1 MIVVY
6 HSHSKI
12 SAIITADNQS
22 VAFNS
27 NGTIANGLSV
37 LAQQFTDTIIVWCD
51 LELKENLNLDAIHLL
66 LHHKKM
72 MLSYSSHSY
81 ISNNIDYVD
90 ESLFAN
96 ANKKVSYAT
105 WQMSSE
111 VGAIH
116 ANVINAI
123 GNKIMPGQDFDYY
136 LNSVAK
142 LAMPCGLLC
151 YSEPALLRN
160 KHEFSK
166 NSASVYTLF
175 RFVRQHYKT
184 RWVFLLFVNMLIYEL
199 KFPLFPMIF
208 SFFYKKRNNK
218 RIDLDPITVKSSK
231 TVIDKKTVDVII
243 PTIGRKDYLY
253 VVLKDFAVQTH
264 LPEKII
270 IVEQNPDPLS
280 KSNLEYIYN
289 EKWPFKIQHFFIHQ
303 AGACNA
309 RNLALS
315 HVESEWVFLADDDIR
330 LPNEFLKN
338 AFKKII
344 DFGTNVASLSCLQKG
359 EAQTNKNVMQW
370 RTFGSGCSLVK
381 AVILEKVK
389 FNIEFEF
396 GFGEDSDFGMQL
408 RNQGNDVL
416 YLPQPEILHLKA
428 PIGGFRTKPKLLW
441 IDDKVQPKPSPTVM
455 LYILNNNTKQQLLG
469 YKTTLFL
476 KYYKHQKI
484 KNPLSY
490 LLYFQKQWKQSL
502 FWANQLKVK
511 S

>member
-6 HSHSKI
+6 HSGSKI

-22 VAFNS
+22 IAFNS

-37 LAQQFTDTIIVWCD
+37 LAQQFPDATIVWCNIA
-51 LELKENLNLDAIHLL
+51 LKENLNLDAIPLL
-66 LHHKKM
+66 LHHNKM
-72 MLSYSSHSY
+72 MLSYSSQSY
-81 ISNNIDYVD
+81 IGNEIGYVE

-96 ANKKVSYAT
+96 SNKKVSFAT
-105 WQMSSE
+105 WQMCCE

-116 ANVINAI
+116 ATVINAI
-123 GNKIMPGQDFDYY
+123 KDKILPGQDFDYY

-142 LAMPCGLLC
+142 LSMPYGLLC
-151 YSEPALLRN
+151 YSEPALLKN
-160 KHEFSK
+160 QQIFSK
-166 NSASVYTLF
+166 NSASIYTLF
-175 RFVRQHYKT
+175 RFVKQHYKT
-184 RWVFLLFVNMLIYEL
+184 RWLFLLFFNMLIYDL

-208 SFFYKKRNNK
+208 SFFYKKRNSR
-218 RIDLDPITVKSSK
+218 RINLDHIAIKSSK

-243 PTIGRKDYLY
+243 PTIGREDYLY

-315 HVESEWVFLADDDIR
+315 QVESEWVFLADDDIK
-330 LPNEFLKN
+330 LANDFLNN
-338 AFKKII
+338 ALETII
-344 DFGTNVASLSCLQKG
+344 DFGTNMATLSCLQKG
-359 EAQTNKNVMQW
+359 ENHIYKNVMQW
-370 RTFGSGCSLVK
+370 GSFGSGCSLVK
-381 AVILEKVK
+381 AAILQNTK
-389 FNIEFEF
+389 FNMGFEF
-396 GFGEDSDFGMQL
+396 GYGEDNDFGMQL
-408 RNQGNDVL
+408 RHQGHDVL
-416 YLPQPEILHLKA
+416 YLPHPEILHLKA
-428 PIGGFRTKPKLLW
+428 PIGGFRTKPQLLW
-441 IDDKVQPKPSPTVM
+441 RDDKVQPKPSPTVM
-455 LYILNNNTKQQLLG
+455 LYILSNNTKQQLLG

-490 LLYFQKQWKQSL
+490 LLYFQKQWKQSV
-502 FWANQLKVK
+502 FWANQLKAK